1 MINFLTKTVLC
12 SILLA
17 LLSSCAA
24 SHDKAFKSD
33 AQRAYEEAKDR
44 MNKGHYAEVAVSLEK
59 FGANYPYSKYAIQ
72 AELLRIFAAYK
83 DDEFVLSET
92 LSKRFIDRHPRHP
105 NVDYAK
111 YMHAM
116 SLYKQRSP
124 AEKDATMNRL
134 SIEAF
139 KRLLKDHPDSDYAK
153 DGRSRLQA
161 LYNTL
166 AKHEL
171 TVGKFYYD
179 KDRYIAAANR
189 FQQVVRLYQTTPSI
203 EPSLY
208 YLAAAYD
215 KMGMKKDAHETAIL
229 LRHNYPNSS
238 WSAKVKSYL

>member
-1 MINFLTKTVLC
+1 MTKNLTR
-12 SILLA
+12 ILLFS
-17 LLSSCAA
+17 LLLTLVAGCATE
-24 SHDKAFKSD
+24 DKAFKSD
-33 AQRAYEEAKDR
+33 AQRAYEAAKAR
-44 MNKGHYAEVAVSLEK
+44 MNKGHYAEVAMSLEK

-83 DDEFVLSET
+83 DSEYVLSET
-92 LSKRFIDRHPRHP
+92 LSKQFIDRHPKHP
-105 NVDYAK
+105 NADYAK

-134 SIEAF
+134 AIDAF
-139 KRLLKDHPDSDYAK
+139 KRLLKEHPNSAYAK
-153 DGRSRLQA
+153 DGRSRLQS

-171 TVGKFYYD
+171 AVGKFYYG
-179 KDRYIAAANR
+179 KDRYVAAANR

-208 YLAAAYD
+208 YLAASYD
-215 KMGMKKDAHETAIL
+215 KMGMKRDARDTAIL